1 VKLRNTIGTRLSLAF
16 SVVIVVFSGA
26 ISLSIERLANFKTTM
41 HAITAETLP
50 KVEAANAWMFSLQ
63 QSVRHTSNVLILEDP
78 EKIKAEVQSIE
89 DAAADHQRYSEILT
103 ASADSPDEK
112 AALKEVGEARANYK
126 TLKSAFLAL
135 VSAGVIP
142 SAKRVLLD
150 EAMPAQL
157 VYLDSLKKFVDLER
171 AQIKSRA
178 DLVDPDYKRTRT
190 LLLVLSLVAVAL
202 AAVVAFLSVRQLK
215 RQLGGEPEEVA
226 AVANKV
232 ALGDFSTHIV
242 LRHGDTTSLSASVEK
257 MQKSLGER
265 IEQDRQRAEAER
277 HQAEIDQLAAAENS
291 RIRVALDQVSVGVML
306 ADADGKIIY
315 ANEYAMAIFRLRGA
329 EVRKHAPHFDA
340 GRIVGSSFDSFN
352 CAPSDQ
358 PNFLANLR
366 AATSL
371 DLKMGDASM
380 RLIVNPVSD
389 KDGKRL
395 GTVVQWIDRT
405 QEAAIEEE
413 VQATVAGAIDGNLM
427 VRVKEEGKEG
437 FFKTLASGMNRLIG
451 NMAEV
456 LRSISTA
463 AAEVG
468 AGAREISRGNTDL
481 SQRTEQQ
488 ASSLEETASS
498 MEEMTAAVK
507 SNADNAAQASQLA
520 LAARDQAEQG
530 GAVVQTAVVAMSEI
544 YTSSKKIADIIGVVD
559 DIAFQTNL
567 LALNAAVEAARA
579 GEQGRGFAVVA
590 SEVRNLASRSAAAA
604 KEIKGLIQE
613 SVAKVDDG
621 SKLVDASG
629 KVLREIVAGVKKV
642 TDVVGEIATSSHEQ
656 SAGIEQVNQAVMSM
670 DEMTQ
675 QNAALVEEAAA
686 SAQAMAEQS
695 AKLTELMARFQM
707 GDAPPAAGNS
717 AGSPAAAAN
726 PARPPAAERR
736 SPARSWARSEP
747 VRKKAA
753 AAAGG
758 DSDWQQF

>member
-1 VKLRNTIGTRLSLAF
+1 MKLRNTIGTRLLLAF
-16 SVVIVVFSGA
+16 TAVIVVFSCA
-26 ISLSIERLANFKTTM
+26 IALSIERLASFKTTM
-41 HAITAETLP
+41 HAITADTLP

-63 QSVRHTSNVLILEDP
+63 QSLRHASNVMILEDP
-78 EKIKAEVQSIE
+78 EKIKAEVQGIQE
-89 DAAADHQRYSEILT
+89 TAADHQRYSEILNAT
-103 ASADSPDEK
+103 ATSPEEK
-112 AALKEVGEARANYK
+112 AALKEVSEARANYK
-126 TLKSAFLAL
+126 TLKTAFLDLMA
-135 VSAGVIP
+135 AGVIP
-142 SAKRVLLD
+142 SAKKVLLD

-157 VYLDSLKKFVDLER
+157 VYLDKLKKFVDLER
-171 AQIKSRA
+171 EQIKSRA

-190 LLLVLSLVAVAL
+190 LLLILSLIAASVAGAVAL
-202 AAVVAFLSVRQLK
+202 LSVRQLK

-242 LRHGDTTSLSASVEK
+242 LRPGDTSSLSASVEK
-257 MQKSLGER
+257 MQKSLVER

-277 HQAEIDQLAAAENS
+277 HQAELDQIAAAENS

-306 ADADGKIIY
+306 ADPDGKIIY
-315 ANEYAMAIFRLRGA
+315 TNEYAMAIFRLRA
-329 EVRKHAPHFDA
+329 TEVRKHAPNFNA
-340 GRIVGSSFDSFN
+340 ERILGSSFDSFN

-358 PNFLANLR
+358 PNFLVNLR
-366 AATSL
+366 TATTL
-371 DLKMGDASM
+371 DLKMGEASM

-405 QEAAIEEE
+405 EEAAIEAE
-413 VQATVAGAIDGNLM
+413 VQATVGGAIDGNMM
-427 VRVKEEGKEG
+427 VRIKEEGKEG

-498 MEEMTAAVK
+498 MEQMTAAVK

-621 SKLVDASG
+621 SRLVDASG
-629 KVLREIVAGVKKV
+629 KVLRDIVAGVKKV

-695 AKLTELMARFQM
+695 AKLSELMARFQM
-707 GDAPPAAGNS
+707 GNMPAAS
-717 AGSPAAAAN
+717 ARPLGSPAAAGS
-726 PARPPAAERR
+726 ARPPTAERR

-747 VRKKAA
+747 ARKKA